1 MFREAETM
9 ACHGRRR
16 VNHLPGT
23 HQLPAM
29 LSVRLLAR
37 ADGRE
42 LLPARTG
49 EASDSALRER
59 QRSSQPRQRQLWQ
72 IKKDTLSSGYLLFFV
87 FIKYYYK
94 LWF

>member
-1 MFREAETM
+1 MQ
-9 ACHGRRR
+9 
-16 VNHLPGT
+16 NLPPGT

-59 QRSSQPRQRQLWQ
+59 QRSSQPRQRGMAGRGLLRAARRSCPSLLALVRLWPLQ
-72 IKKDTLSSGYLLFFV
+72 TAV
-87 FIKYYYK
+87 
-94 LWF
+94 